1 MYLQTCYFLKRVR
14 LIKINQKKQNFQQMT
29 LNMLKLLN
37 HMKIE
42 SRPTLL
48 GAAVEK
54 CVVLIVL
61 REVRSILKRVSVK
74 LEARKR

>member
-1 MYLQTCYFLKRVR
+1 
-14 LIKINQKKQNFQQMT
+14 
-29 LNMLKLLN
+29 
-37 HMKIE
+37 MKIE
-42 SRPTLL
+42 SRPTSL

-74 LEARKR
+74 LEARKRYEPVRASWVIERG